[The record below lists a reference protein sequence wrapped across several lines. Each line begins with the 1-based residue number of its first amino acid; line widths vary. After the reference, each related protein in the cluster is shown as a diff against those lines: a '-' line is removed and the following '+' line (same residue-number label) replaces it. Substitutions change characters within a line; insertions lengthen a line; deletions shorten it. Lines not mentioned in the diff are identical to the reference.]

1 MGIDIVCDNT
11 THLCLIITGKA
22 TTATPP
28 DVCMKV
34 LHLRSR
40 HYSALISYT
49 LATVVLITPNM
60 QQPGQEGGNEL
71 FIIRP
76 TERGRC
82 FTNQWAGT

>member
-1 MGIDIVCDNT
+1 MSLLPAVRMGIDIVCDNT

-22 TTATPP
+22 TTAAPP

-49 LATVVLITPNM
+49 LATVVLITTQYATTIKAYWGKKEEM
-60 QQPGQEGGNEL
+60 G
-71 FIIRP
+71 
-76 TERGRC
+76 C
-82 FTNQWAGT
+82 S